1 METITAGNGIE
12 LITSDGFDLKNTFDC
27 GQCFRWD
34 EQPDGS
40 YIGTAKGKR
49 LRIYPTER
57 GLFLENC
64 TEEELSALWR
74 DYFDLDTDYNAIKA
88 EIVELCPALKSAAE
102 SISGIRILRQEPWEA
117 LCSFIIS
124 QNNNIPRIK
133 GIITRLC
140 ECWGEKHDG
149 YYSFPSADTLSRLT
163 VEELAPLRAGFRA
176 RYILDAAQKVA
187 DGEIVLEEM
196 YGLPIADCRR
206 ELMKIT
212 GVGVKVAECT
222 LLYGLHRL
230 EAFPIDVWMKKALAR
245 SFSGVTAEGLGRY
258 AGIAQQYIFHFTRNI
273 SG

>member
-1 METITAGNGIE
+1 MTLAAVESGE
-12 LITSDGFDLKNTFDC
+12 
-27 GQCFRWD
+27 
-34 EQPDGS
+34 
-40 YIGTAKGKR
+40 Y
-49 LRIYPTER
+49 
-57 GLFLENC
+57 

-230 EAFPIDVWMKKALAR
+230 EAFPIDVWMKRALEKWYPN
-245 SFSGVTAEGLGRY
+245 GLPDCVKGYEGT
-258 AGIAQQYIFHFTRNI
+258 AQQYLFHYI
-273 SG
+273 L